1 MQWTLDGGA
10 AIELR
15 TPNELSE
22 VLKSHA
28 LPARLAHEAA
38 SPTACKAEPQEGF
51 LFGTLLVPAKGAAA
65 ANICANTPARC
76 APPFSSFPKSWCSL
90 T

>member
-28 LPARLAHEAA
+28 LPAR
-38 SPTACKAEPQEGF
+38 PGRKPG
-51 LFGTLLVPAKGAAA
+51 
-65 ANICANTPARC
+65 
-76 APPFSSFPKSWCSL
+76 
-90 T
+90 

>member
-28 LPARLAHEAA
+28 LPARLSAQGGGYEKTPAILA
-38 SPTACKAEPQEGF
+38 EAEPW
-51 LFGTLLVPAKGAAA
+51 TL
-65 ANICANTPARC
+65 
-76 APPFSSFPKSWCSL
+76 
-90 T
+90 